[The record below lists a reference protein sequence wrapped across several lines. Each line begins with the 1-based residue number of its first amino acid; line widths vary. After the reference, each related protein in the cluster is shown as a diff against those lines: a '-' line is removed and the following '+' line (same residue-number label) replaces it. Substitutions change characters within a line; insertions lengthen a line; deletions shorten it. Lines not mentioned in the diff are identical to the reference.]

1 MIFNEKL
8 MKLKQS
14 SQWPDLAFVRLFGHL
29 LLRCSQGFHGDDLQL
44 FGGDGQHVVAPSQVG
59 SEGDVVYR
67 LRSGGAVRFNF
78 EPPPAGMR

>member
-1 MIFNEKL
+1 MIFYEKL
-8 MKLKQS
+8 MKQKQS
-14 SQWPDLAFVRLFGHL
+14 SQWPDLAFIRLFGHL

-44 FGGDGQHVVAPSQVG
+44 FGGDGQHVVAPPQVG